1 MKVLFIEDEVKFQK
15 TFAEFFSK
23 EDLEVVSAYDGISGL
38 RLAEEHLPDIIVL
51 DLILPKKDG
60 FQVLAEI
67 KKNPLLQAIPVI
79 ILTNLEG
86 VEDIEK
92 AVSLGASSYLVRA
105 NYSMSEILNE
115 IRKALILKEN

>member
-92 AVSLGASSYLVRA
+92 AVSLGASSYLVKA